1 MNSKQT
7 TLQQLKVTTGPFW
20 HLYLNIL
27 LFYFLF
33 VADNMVVYLKY
44 IRWFSSNVLYLQ
56 YSRKAWL
63 HYRPIIQR
71 FVIFSSSNI
80 VFISLFMC
88 HGSST
93 SQIYFKFIK
102 RRLQNTIKWCYIC
115 IFFVV
120 FDIFL
125 IPVLYSSRD
134 MFNNFSPI
142 IMLVTNFSK
151 VFWKNFWQIVV
162 VRVCINKTWLNRSN
176 ALGKGC
182 SVFYHQSLF
191 TVNHEGD
198 KICSKIFLRSQVLI
212 LKTSSN

>member
-1 MNSKQT
+1 MNNVWSFQQNCFKTFKRFTKCRFTKCHRRLIPRWTQSKLLCSNWR
-7 TLQQLKVTTGPFW
+7 LQPVLFDTYTSTFSCFIFFLLQIIWWFILSTFGGFLLMYFIYSIREKRGYTIDP
-20 HLYLNIL
+20 LYKGL
-27 LFYFLF
+27 L
-33 VADNMVVYLKY
+33 
-44 IRWFSSNVLYLQ
+44 
-56 YSRKAWL
+56 
-63 HYRPIIQR
+63 
-71 FVIFSSSNI
+71 FSSSNF

-93 SQIYFKFIK
+93 SQIYFKFVK

-151 VFWKNFWQIVV
+151 VFWK
-162 VRVCINKTWLNRSN
+162 K
-176 ALGKGC
+176 
-182 SVFYHQSLF
+182 
-191 TVNHEGD
+191 
-198 KICSKIFLRSQVLI
+198 FLTDSGG
-212 LKTSSN
+212 SCMH